1 MLTKIFAKI
10 ERFIPKKWRWV
21 LSHEGFKRYFANTGW
36 MFFGQMFNLGLS
48 FCIGIWM
55 ARYLGPENYGILNY
69 VLAFVGLFAFIAD
82 LGVNSILNRELV
94 KFPEKRDELLGTA
107 LRLKIG
113 GGIVAFLVTVCVIF
127 FTDASPLIR
136 GLVVLYSLTFILQ
149 SVNVISTFF
158 QARVEA
164 KNNVRSQIIS
174 SSISSVLKIV
184 MILSGFGVIW
194 LMLIYVLDFIWL
206 GIALAVAYRRSG
218 LKIMSWSFN
227 WLIAKEILSSSW
239 LLMLSSASTFIYM
252 RIDQVM
258 IGNFLGEKE
267 VGLYS
272 AAVKLSEIWYF
283 IPGVICGSLFPAIVN
298 AKKSN
303 LIIYYNRLRKL
314 YWFLFIISFLISV
327 AITFLAPFIIQSFF
341 GLEYLNAIPILRV
354 YVWSTIGSF
363 MGWAIG
369 QYFLIE
375 NRVKILF
382 YYTVFSMFINIILNI
397 VLIPKIG
404 SVGAALAT
412 SISYSIGPIVV
423 YIFNKVYK
431 NNVISSQL

>member
-1 MLTKIFAKI
+1 MLTRIFAKI

-21 LSHEGFKRYFANTGW
+21 LNHEGFKRYFANTGW

-113 GGIVAFLVTVCVIF
+113 GGIVAFLVTVCVVF
-127 FTDASPLIR
+127 FTNASPMIR
-136 GLVVLYSLTFILQ
+136 GLVILYSLTFVLQ
-149 SVNVISTFF
+149 AVNVISTFF

-174 SSISSVLKIV
+174 SSISSVLKIF

-194 LMLIYVLDFIWL
+194 LMLIYVLDSIWL
-206 GIALAVAYRRSG
+206 GIALMVAYRRSG
-218 LKIMSWSFN
+218 LEIRSWNFS
-227 WLIAKEILSSSW
+227 WIVAKRMLSDSW
-239 LLMLSSASTFIYM
+239 LLMLTSVSISIYM

-258 IGNFLGEKE
+258 IKQMVNETA

-272 AAVKLSEIWYF
+272 AATKLSEVWYV
-283 IPGVICGSLFPAIVN
+283 IPMTICPSLFSAIVN
-298 AKKSN
+298 SRKIDKNLYFSRLKKLFFLMLFLAIVVATSITLLAKP
-303 LIIYYNRLRKL
+303 
-314 YWFLFIISFLISV
+314 IISILFGSAYMGSV
-327 AITFLAPFIIQSFF
+327 SA
-341 GLEYLNAIPILRV
+341 LRI
-354 YVWSTIGSF
+354 YVWSVIGTF
-363 MGWAIG
+363 LGVVIG
-369 QYFLIE
+369 QYLITENYSKIYFLI
-375 NRVKILF
+375 
-382 YYTVFSMFINIILNI
+382 TVFGAIANVILNI
-397 VLIPKIG
+397 LLIPKMGIN
-404 SVGAALAT
+404 GAALAT
-412 SISYSIGPIVV
+412 VVSYLVV
-423 YIFNKVYK
+423 VLSLLFFRKTRTDFLK
-431 NNVISSQL
+431 MLF